1 MTRHELEAIRD
12 NSELVEDYIR
22 SSKEKA
28 PQFTERKSM
37 YTLDEEA
44 VEEIRDHAGKVTVVA
59 FSAEWCPDCH
69 RNIPVLCLLSEAT
82 GMEVRVFGHLMRDA
96 KNPEEIWKI
105 PPTPPEVKEF
115 NVVRIPLI
123 IVLNEHGEKV
133 GEIVENPPEGQT
145 LEEALL
151 EILKTI

>member
-1 MTRHELEAIRD
+1 
-12 NSELVEDYIR
+12 
-22 SSKEKA
+22 
-28 PQFTERKSM
+28 M
-37 YTLDEEA
+37 YTLDEDA
-44 VEEIRDHAGKVTVVA
+44 VEAIRDHAGKVAVVA

-82 GMEVRVFGHLMRDA
+82 GMEVRVFGHLMREA
-96 KNPEEIWKI
+96 KNLEEMWRI
-105 PPTPPEVKEF
+105 PPSPPEVKVF
-115 NVVRIPLI
+115 NVVKIPLI
-123 IVLNEHGEKV
+123 LVLNEHGEKV